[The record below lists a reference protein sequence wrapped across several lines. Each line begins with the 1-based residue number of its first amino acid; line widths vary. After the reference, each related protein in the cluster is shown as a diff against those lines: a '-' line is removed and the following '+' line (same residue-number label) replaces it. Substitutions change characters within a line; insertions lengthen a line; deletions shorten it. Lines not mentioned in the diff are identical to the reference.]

1 MKITKREKVML
12 IVLSAI
18 ISIFVY
24 YDFLLNPRL
33 KQIES
38 LREEKYL
45 LEGEMSKIEHNRNE
59 EKLNKV
65 NVEGLSKEMKLLAID
80 FFHYIEEEDVINVI
94 DEIINNSGINIS
106 SMSITS
112 EDIDSGVM
120 GRSIPRFSVTLS
132 YSDAL
137 TELMK
142 FISEIENYHKEIVI
156 KYLSISGGEL
166 CDMTGSVTLELYYF
180 PIGDDKKI
188 IYYYPGLKRK
198 NPFNKQ

>member
-1 MKITKREKVML
+1 
-12 IVLSAI
+12 
-18 ISIFVY
+18 
-24 YDFLLNPRL
+24 LNPRL
-33 KQIES
+33 KQIKS

-65 NVEGLSKEMKLLAID
+65 NVEGLSKEMKLLAND

-94 DEIINNSGINIS
+94 DEIINNSGIKIS

-112 EDIDSGVM
+112 EDIDSGVRGM
-120 GRSIPRFSVTLS
+120 SIPRFSVTLS

-156 KYLSISGGEL
+156 KNLSISGGEL
-166 CDMTGSVTLELYYF
+166 CDMIGSVTLELYYF
-180 PIGDDKKI
+180 PIGDDKKK